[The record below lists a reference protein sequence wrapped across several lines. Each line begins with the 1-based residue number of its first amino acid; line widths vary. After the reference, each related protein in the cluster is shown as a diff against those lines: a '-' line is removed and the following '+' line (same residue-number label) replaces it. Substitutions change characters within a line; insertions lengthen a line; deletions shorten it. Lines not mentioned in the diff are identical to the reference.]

1 MGLDRSR
8 NLWYKSGACLRNIP
22 GVSILTIKEVNSVMQ
37 QCTLCNEHIEEF
49 QMELGEAVEVDGEYW
64 HADCFAEYFGE
75 VLEDA

>member
-1 MGLDRSR
+1 M
-8 NLWYKSGACLRNIP
+8 
-22 GVSILTIKEVNSVMQ
+22 TIKEVNSVMQ

-49 QMELGEAVEVDGEYW
+49 QFELGEAVEVDGEYW